1 MLKLKIK
8 ETLKCIAIFAMT
20 SLLLS
25 DAVARE
31 AQLNSAIISTCG
43 ERQMVLGSLK
53 KDYKEVQDA
62 IGISNGG
69 GLIEV
74 FVSPEGSFSITVTS
88 PNKITCIISAGENW
102 NKNKNSAVP
111 GQMI

>member
-1 MLKLKIK
+1 MLVLKIQ
-8 ETLKCIAIFAMT
+8 ETLKILAM
-20 SLLLS
+20 LALS
-25 DAVARE
+25 SFFLSNAVGRE
-31 AQLNSAIISTCG
+31 AQLNSAIVSTCG

-74 FVSPEGSFSITVTS
+74 FVSPRGSFSITVTS

-102 NKNKNSAVP
+102 NKNKDSAVP